1 MESIFLGIKA
11 VEFAVM
17 ELFVVVMLGSAL
29 VLGLQQIVRDYLR
42 ESHQA
47 DGLVPELHPATS

>member
-1 MESIFLGIKA
+1 METIWLGIKT

-47 DGLVPELHPATS
+47 DGFVPEPQAAIS

>member
-1 MESIFLGIKA
+1 METILLGIKA

-17 ELFVVVMLGSAL
+17 ELFVVAVLGSAM

-47 DGLVPELHPATS
+47 DGVVPEPHPAAS

>member
-1 MESIFLGIKA
+1 
-11 VEFAVM
+11 M
-17 ELFVVVMLGSAL
+17 ELFVVAVLGSAL

-47 DGLVPELHPATS
+47 DGFVPEPQAATS

>member
-1 MESIFLGIKA
+1 MESILLGIKA

-47 DGLVPELHPATS
+47 DGALSEPQAATS

>member
-1 MESIFLGIKA
+1 MESILLGIKA

-17 ELFVVVMLGSAL
+17 DLFVVAVLGSAL
-29 VLGLQQIVRDYLR
+29 VLGLQQIVRDHLR

-47 DGLVPELHPATS
+47 DGVVPEPQAITS

>member
-1 MESIFLGIKA
+1 MESILLGIKT

-17 ELFVVVMLGSAL
+17 ELFVVAVLGSAL

-47 DGLVPELHPATS
+47 DEVVPEPQAAAS

>member
-1 MESIFLGIKA
+1 MESILLGIKA

-17 ELFVVVMLGSAL
+17 ELFVVAVLGSAL

-47 DGLVPELHPATS
+47 DGFVPEPHPATS

>member
-47 DGLVPELHPATS
+47 DGFLSEPHPATS

>member
-1 MESIFLGIKA
+1 MESILLGIKA

-29 VLGLQQIVRDYLR
+29 VLGLQQIVRDHLR

-47 DGLVPELHPATS
+47 DGFLPEPHPATP

>member
-1 MESIFLGIKA
+1 MGSIWLGIKA
-11 VEFAVM
+11 VELVVM

-29 VLGLQQIVRDYLR
+29 VLGLQQIVRDRLR

-47 DGLVPELHPATS
+47 DGFVPESQAATS

>member
-1 MESIFLGIKA
+1 MESILLGIKA

-17 ELFVVVMLGSAL
+17 ELFVVAVLGSAL

-47 DGLVPELHPATS
+47 DGFVSEPQAVTS

>member
-1 MESIFLGIKA
+1 MESILLGIKA

-17 ELFVVVMLGSAL
+17 ELFVVAVLGSAL

-47 DGLVPELHPATS
+47 DGVAPEPHPATL